1 MTYTKRSAVTA
12 VAVGAAAF
20 SLFGAAVMAPAN
32 AATANPAAEAAKLAG
47 AAMKAPTSILQ
58 NVPLKTAAPKGQSV
72 IFLNNGNASTVEIA
86 GGVKQAAQ
94 AGGWDYSEIAYNTAN
109 PATLQQAFMNALQ
122 KKPTGVI
129 LAGESPA
136 NWSKSVVDAYAAA
149 KIPIIAGSTCP
160 VDQIGS
166 VFPGSGTCAQNPRTG
181 KALADWVVAD
191 SKGKPVN
198 VLMQSMPVYNVYIG
212 FRDGFRAELKRL
224 SPASTAT
231 IQETTLTQ
239 FAAGQIPSALVNTL
253 RSNPNMTYLVF
264 DNGAWARGIIPA
276 LKAAGLQGK
285 VTVIGQGGNDDIL
298 AQLKARAVAAWTF
311 NSFTGYG
318 MASFDS
324 LLRVI
329 TKSSGISKNS
339 AQPFQLVIPPAADT
353 ISLPYLEPTAALSQY
368 KKLWKW

>member
-1 MTYTKRSAVTA
+1 MNFSKRSTLTVA
-12 VAVGAAAF
+12 AVGAAAF
-20 SLFGAAVMAPAN
+20 SLAGTAVLAPAN
-32 AATANPAAEAAKLAG
+32 AATSNPVAEATRLAG
-47 AAMKAPTSILQ
+47 AAMKTPTRILQ
-58 NVPLKTAAPKGQSV
+58 NVPLKTAAPKGRSV
-72 IFLNNGNASTVEIA
+72 IFLNNGNTSTIEIA
-86 GGVKQAAQ
+86 AGVKQAAA
-94 AGGWDYSEIAYNTAN
+94 AGGWDYSEVTYNTAN

-136 NWSKSVVDAYAAA
+136 NWSKSVIDAYADA

-166 VFPGSGTCAQNPRTG
+166 VFPGAGTCAHNPRSG

-191 SKGKPVN
+191 AKGKPVN

-224 SPASTAT
+224 CPACTVT

-239 FAAGQIPSALVNTL
+239 FAAGQIPTALVNTL
-253 RSNPNMTYLVF
+253 RSNEDFDYLVF
-264 DNGAWARGIIPA
+264 DNGAWARGIVPA
-276 LKAAGLQGK
+276 LKAAGLQGS
-285 VTVIGQGGNDDIL
+285 VTVLGQAGNDDIL
-298 AQLKARAVAAWTF
+298 AQLKARAVAAWGF
-311 NSFTGYG
+311 SSFAGYG

-324 LLRVI
+324 LLRVL

-339 AQPFQLVIPPAADT
+339 AQPFQLVIPTTADN
-353 ISLPYLEPTAALSQY
+353 ISLPYLEPRNALAQY